1 MSEHLDKQT
10 PADPPRSVAEQRA
23 AMAPGDKADITG
35 DNYPGDSPV
44 DSNRLHKVVEGESLR
59 DIAGTFYGSPEHWE
73 RILAANRGLLTDPT
87 LLTPG
92 QMLIIPPDTAAG
104 GNS

>member
-1 MSEHLDKQT
+1 MSENVDKQR
-10 PADPPRSVAEQRA
+10 PADPPRSVSEQRA

-44 DSNRLHKVVEGESLR
+44 DKNRLHKVVEGDSLR
-59 DIAGTFYGSPEHWE
+59 AIASTYYGSPAQWE
-73 RILAANRGLLTDPT
+73 RIYAANRDQLTDPT

-92 QMLIIPPDTAAG
+92 QMLIVPPDTAAG
-104 GNS
+104 GNR